1 MAEIEIRNTISTDLG
16 RLMTIDHAVETDYVW
31 QLDLHRDSGQVDAS
45 FREVR
50 LPRTVRVV
58 HPRTARELADTWH
71 LRPMLSAMN
80 GLEAIAYIRFTDL
93 IMPHAVWITDVL
105 VAKDWR
111 RRGIARK
118 LIAAAES
125 WGVQRELRLAVI
137 ETQSKN
143 YPAVRLIQ
151 KLGYEFCGY
160 NDQYYA
166 TRDVAL
172 FFSRTI

>member
-1 MAEIEIRNTISTDLG
+1 MPELEIRNTISTDLP
-16 RLMTIDHAVETDYVW
+16 RLMSIDHAVDTDYVW
-31 QLDLHRDSGQVDAS
+31 QLDLRRESGQVDAI

-50 LPRTVRVV
+50 LPRSVRVH
-58 HPRTARELADTWH
+58 HPRTAKELADTWH
-71 LRPMLSAMN
+71 VRPMLSAMN
-80 GLEAIAYIRFTDL
+80 GMEAIAYVRFTDA
-93 IMPHAVWITDVL
+93 IMPHAIWITDVA

-118 LIAAAES
+118 LIAAAEN
-125 WGVQRELRLAVI
+125 WGIQRELRKAVI
-137 ETQSKN
+137 EVQSKN
-143 YPAVRLIQ
+143 YPAIRLIQ

-172 FFSRTI
+172 FFSRSL